1 MILVFVPI
9 LDMNDPN
16 SLLQSVDIEE
26 AYLKQMTLV
35 TNDMIMRDNNNR
47 LLGPQGSAGCL
58 LPVLGF
64 PRMTR
69 PGWRISRIALEFQC
83 LQNIRKTEY

>member
-1 MILVFVPI
+1 
-9 LDMNDPN
+9 MNDPN

-35 TNDMIMRDNNNR
+35 TNDMIMSDNNDR

-64 PRMTR
+64 PRMTH
-69 PGWRISRIALEFQC
+69 PGCRISRIALEFQC